1 MQIEG
6 MIRSIDSSR
15 CVGAVLSG
23 GAHIIGS
30 SEARV
35 DGGLAACTGIRG
47 VFDIAL
53 AGVVPFVDETSGG
66 GCWACRGGGGGGE
79 LLDDKVETLVAEVV
93 EYLLEAL
100 LGKML
105 EDDELDGEGVVLEIV
120 LDSEEMLF
128 EVLGNVVRLALEA
141 PETVLVLGDIEAE
154 LREVVLH
161 SANVV
166 IFDAIDVNL
175 ALSVLK
181 VVLGRDPAVRTSVSL
196 LEGLIIGSVVYLAVS
211 CSDAVIP
218 GTTT

>member
-1 MQIEG
+1 MLEEQ
-6 MIRSIDSSR
+6 
-15 CVGAVLSG
+15 
-23 GAHIIGS
+23 
-30 SEARV
+30 
-35 DGGLAACTGIRG
+35 
-47 VFDIAL
+47 
-53 AGVVPFVDETSGG
+53 
-66 GCWACRGGGGGGE
+66 GGE
-79 LLDDKVETLVAEVV
+79 LLDDKVETLVTEVV

-166 IFDAIDVNL
+166 ILNAIDVNL

-181 VVLGRDPAVRTSVSL
+181 VVLGRDPAVSTSVSL

-211 CSDAVIP
+211 CSDVVIP